1 MSIVKEAPRA
11 QAIRQRLKDDLPH
24 YAGRCLKIRSKAG
37 RLEPLVLNAVQRHI
51 HERLETQR
59 AATGRVRAL
68 VLKAR
73 QPGVSTYVGA
83 RFYWRVTHG
92 RGLRAFILTHRD
104 QATANLF
111 AMAKRFHDHVPA
123 PVKPLTKAS
132 NAKELTFGLLD
143 SGYQVGTAKAAG
155 VGRSD
160 TIQFFHGSEVAHWAN
175 AEEHAAGALQAVPRE
190 AGTEVVLESTAN
202 GVGGLFYNL
211 WQAAVRGEGDFQA
224 IFIPWFLHAAYASA
238 PPKGWRPPPA
248 FADYGALH
256 DLSSAQLHWAWA
268 KNAELAAAGGE
279 AGDAPTWRFRQEY
292 PATAQEAFQVSG
304 QTSLIRPELV
314 VRAQGR
320 KVGGQDHAPLLL
332 GVDVARGGGDRSHFI
347 DRQGRAAGRH
357 LNRALDCS
365 DTMELAGHIAREI
378 ERLQPAMTF
387 IDMGSFGAAVYD
399 RLAELGYRRRL
410 CGVDFGGRAR
420 DTRQYANRRAE
431 IWGSLRDWLAD
442 PGGAELPEDA
452 LLHSHLCAPGYQ
464 INSNQQL
471 VLEAKDRIKA
481 RLGLSPDAGDALA
494 LTFAEPV
501 RRTRRQGA
509 ERSETTYAIH
519 DW

>member
-1 MSIVKEAPRA
+1 VTAALDDE
-11 QAIRQRLKDDLPH
+11 QAIRQHLKDDLVH
-24 YAGRCLKIRSKAG
+24 YAECCLKIRSKAG
-37 RLEPLVLNAVQRHI
+37 RIERLVLNDVQRYI
-51 HERLETQR
+51 HACLERQMAT
-59 AATGRVRAL
+59 TGRVRAL
-68 VLKAR
+68 ILKAR

-83 RFYWRVTHG
+83 RFYWKVTHG

-111 AMAKRFHDHVPA
+111 AMAKRFHDCCPA
-123 PVKPLTKAS
+123 LVKPQTKAS
-132 NAKELTFGLLD
+132 NAKELTFGRLD

-175 AEEHAAGALQAVPRE
+175 AEEHAAGALQAVPR
-190 AGTEVVLESTAN
+190 APGTEVILESTAN

-211 WQAAVRGEGDFQA
+211 WQAAVRGEGDYQA
-224 IFIPWFLHAAYASA
+224 IFIPWFRHADYASA
-238 PPKGWRPPPA
+238 PPAGWRPPPA
-248 FADYGALH
+248 FEEYAALH
-256 DLSSAQLHWAWA
+256 RLTAGQVHWAWT
-268 KNAELAAAGGE
+268 KNAELAAASGE
-279 AGDAPTWRFRQEY
+279 AGDTLTWRFRQEY

-314 VRAQGR
+314 VRAQGH
-320 KVGGQDHAPLLL
+320 KAGDQFHAPLVL
-332 GVDVARGGGDRSHFI
+332 GIDVARGGGDRSHLI

-357 LNRALDCS
+357 LNRSVDCA
-365 DTMELAGHIAREI
+365 DTMELAGLIAREI
-378 ERLQPAMTF
+378 ERLQPDRAF

-399 RLAELGYRRRL
+399 RLVELGYRRYVT
-410 CGVDFGGRAR
+410 GVNFGGRAQ
-420 DTRQYANRRAE
+420 DARQYANKRAE

-442 PGGAELPEDA
+442 PGGAELPDDP
-452 LLHSHLCAPGYQ
+452 LLHSHLCAPGFQ
-464 INSNQQL
+464 INSNQQI
-471 VLEAKDRIKA
+471 VLEAKDRIRA

-501 RRTRRQGA
+501 RRTRRSRA
-509 ERSETTYAIH
+509 ERSETSYDIH